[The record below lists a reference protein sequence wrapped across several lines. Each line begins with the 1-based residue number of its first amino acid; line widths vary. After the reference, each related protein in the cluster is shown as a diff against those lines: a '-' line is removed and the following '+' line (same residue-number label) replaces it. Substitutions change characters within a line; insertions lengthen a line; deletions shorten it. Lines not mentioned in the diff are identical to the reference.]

1 MSSLKQILDEEI
13 RRVAR
18 KEIKQILTPVLAK
31 MSEMR
36 KTISAQ
42 EKMIRETQKHC
53 SLPTVSE
60 KAQTSEST
68 DVDAAVAKVPRITKT
83 RIVKLRNKLGLSQMK
98 FAHLLGASL
107 PTISYWESGKTV
119 PRLEQKIRLAEIRD
133 MGKRELEELFREKN
147 IAVQADN
154 ASSDTTTESPASFEK
169 ERLTAFREAHELS
182 KAQLALLLGV
192 SQFSVG
198 RWESGKGLPREA
210 QKAKITELLALSGKQ
225 LQQKLAEFP
234 EKKRGTGKR
243 VAASQETSAEDGDN
257 E

>member
-31 MSEMR
+31 MSEMQ

-60 KAQTSEST
+60 KVQTSEST
-68 DVDAAVAKVPRITKT
+68 DVDAAAAKVPRITKA

-107 PTISYWESGKTV
+107 PTINHWESGKTV

-133 MGKRELEELFREKN
+133 MGKRELEKLFREKN
-147 IAVQADN
+147 IAVQANN
-154 ASSDTTTESPASFEK
+154 ASTDTATESPATFDK
-169 ERLTAFREAHELS
+169 ECLTTFREAHGFS
-182 KAQLALLLGV
+182 KTQLALLLGV

-198 RWESGKGLPREA
+198 RWESGKGEPREA
-210 QKAKITELLALSGKQ
+210 QKIKITELLALSEEQ
-225 LQQKLAEFP
+225 LQQKLVVLS
-234 EKKRGTGKR
+234 EKKRETGNVPQKTEGESKK
-243 VAASQETSAEDGDN
+243 A
-257 E
+257 